1 MAVKSFKPYSAGRRF
16 MTVSSFE
23 EITAKKP
30 EKSLVESLKK
40 NGGRNFQGRLTVRHQ
55 GGGHKRLYRVID
67 FKRNKDGV
75 PARVA
80 TIEYD
85 PNRSARIALLNYFDG
100 EKRYILAPD
109 GLKVGDQIVSGPEAD
124 IKVGNALPLANI
136 PLGTLVHNIEM
147 KIGKGGQMVRS
158 AGAAAQLMA
167 KEGNYALLR
176 MPSGEIRK
184 IHINCRATIGQIG
197 NLEHENLTIG
207 KAGRNRWLGVRPE
220 NRGVAMNLMT
230 IHMVVGKAVAQ
241 LDANILLLNGVNVLW
256 VLKLAVKKHLINS
269 SLNVVQK
276 RRK

>member
-1 MAVKSFKPYSAGRRF
+1 
-16 MTVSSFE
+16 
-23 EITAKKP
+23 
-30 EKSLVESLKK
+30 
-40 NGGRNFQGRLTVRHQ
+40 
-55 GGGHKRLYRVID
+55 
-67 FKRNKDGV
+67 
-75 PARVA
+75 
-80 TIEYD
+80 
-85 PNRSARIALLNYFDG
+85 
-100 EKRYILAPD
+100 
-109 GLKVGDQIVSGPEAD
+109 
-124 IKVGNALPLANI
+124 
-136 PLGTLVHNIEM
+136 M

-241 LDANILLLNGVNVLW
+241 LDVNILLLNGVNVLW

-269 SLNVVQK
+269 SLNVVQNVVNNK
-276 RRK
+276 FMNKVA

>member
-1 MAVKSFKPYSAGRRF
+1 
-16 MTVSSFE
+16 
-23 EITAKKP
+23 
-30 EKSLVESLKK
+30 
-40 NGGRNFQGRLTVRHQ
+40 
-55 GGGHKRLYRVID
+55 
-67 FKRNKDGV
+67 
-75 PARVA
+75 
-80 TIEYD
+80 
-85 PNRSARIALLNYFDG
+85 
-100 EKRYILAPD
+100 
-109 GLKVGDQIVSGPEAD
+109 
-124 IKVGNALPLANI
+124 
-136 PLGTLVHNIEM
+136 M

-220 NRGVAMNLMT
+220 NRGVAMTLMT

-269 SLNVVQK
+269 SLNVVQNVVNNK
-276 RRK
+276 FMNKVA